1 MKKIKDVDQNGQ
13 ADIVPD
19 LREFARSTIENRIR
33 AHALACVAEIMEE
46 EVNAL
51 CGSRYERKGK
61 SGLYHRGGSEPGS
74 ITISGNRTRIQKPR
88 VRGNG
93 KEVPLKTYE
102 ALSDSSNLGDYIF
115 KMMLSGISTRSYDS
129 VIEKHEKDLGVSK
142 SMASRQFAIKSRE
155 ALNELNSRRFPDQ
168 EFWAIMIDGI
178 HIGDDVIVV
187 ALGIDLSG
195 TKHFLGI
202 SQGSTENSV
211 VVQDLLTSLERRKIQ
226 FTERIIAVLD
236 GAKALR
242 KAVISHFGKESVA
255 IQRCLIHKERNV
267 FSRLSKK
274 HHKDFIT
281 RVRQAYGSNEYS
293 EARGEF
299 EAIIKWLESINHN
312 AAESMREG
320 LEDILTLHR
329 LEVPPALRKSL
340 YTTNLIDSAFANPR
354 FKMNR
359 VKRWR
364 TDSDMIKRWA
374 GATLLEQE
382 KSFRAINGC
391 SLIESFLQDF
401 FIIDKD
407 KIFVADSEAA

>member
-1 MKKIKDVDQNGQ
+1 
-13 ADIVPD
+13 
-19 LREFARSTIENRIR
+19 
-33 AHALACVAEIMEE
+33 
-46 EVNAL
+46 
-51 CGSRYERKGK
+51 
-61 SGLYHRGGSEPGS
+61 
-74 ITISGNRTRIQKPR
+74 
-88 VRGNG
+88 
-93 KEVPLKTYE
+93 
-102 ALSDSSNLGDYIF
+102 
-115 KMMLSGISTRSYDS
+115 MMLSGISTRSYDS
-129 VIEKHEKDLGVSK
+129 VMEKHEKDLGVSK
-142 SMASRQFAIKSRE
+142 STASRQFAIRSRE
-155 ALNELNSRRFPDQ
+155 ALNELNSRRFPDLQ
-168 EFWAIMIDGI
+168 FWAIMVDGI

-187 ALGIDLSG
+187 ALGIDQSG
-195 TKHFLGI
+195 NKHFLGI

-211 VVQDLLTSLERRKIQ
+211 VVQDLLSSLERRKLQ

-242 KAVISHFGKESVA
+242 KSVLSHFGKERVA

-274 HHKDFIT
+274 HHKDFNT
-281 RVRQAYGSNEYS
+281 RVRQAYGFNEYS
-293 EARGEF
+293 EARREF
-299 EAIIKWLESINHN
+299 EAIIDWLDSINHN

-354 FKMNR
+354 FRMNR

-382 KSFRAINGC
+382 KSFRAINAC
-391 SLIESFLQDF
+391 SHIDSFLERF
-401 FIIDKD
+401 FLIDKER
-407 KIFVADSEAA
+407 IFIANTEAA